1 MYGKPFK
8 MMGKS
13 PMMKKLVGKQNNLP
27 AELKAKIEA
36 SPEKPGP
43 PMKDGSPMNMYAKSP
58 VKKSYKQAY
67 ADSASARKKYKTL
80 ADFTV
85 AAKGYN
91 KKKQA
96 EHVAEGTKKS
106 VSLDTKKVST
116 PKLKAQT
123 PSLSPA
129 PVAPKTLKK
138 RVQKKVDR
146 KVNKIEKLETKKET
160 RTLKGKSTKRVD
172 KKISRKKNK
181 LKDFTAKIFKRKNK

>member
-13 PMMKKLVGKQNNLP
+13 PMMKKLVGKQGNLP

-36 SPEKPGP
+36 
-43 PMKDGSPMNMYAKSP
+43 SP

-80 ADFTV
+80 ADFTT

-91 KKKQA
+91 KKKQT
-96 EHVAEGTKKS
+96 EHVAEGNKKN

-116 PKLKAQT
+116 PKLKTQT